1 MSENTEEFSDNE
13 SPIDEISDTLDTEDV
28 VNTAELQDVCDIVN
42 LMNNKKIKEIK
53 VVDKSKRISKNQM
66 NKYELVR
73 ILGERT
79 AQLTRG
85 AKPLIKQNKKTNS
98 LTYKEI
104 AIEEIKL
111 NMTPLKIK
119 RAVLT
124 NDGYQYEIWTINEL
138 RKDHLMNILN

>member
-13 SPIDEISDTLDTEDV
+13 SPNIDASETLDTEDV
-28 VNTAELQDVCDIVN
+28 IDTTDATDICNIVN
-42 LMNNKKIKEIK
+42 LMTEEKPKEIK
-53 VVDKSKRISKNQM
+53 IADKEKRISKNQIT
-66 NKYELVR
+66 KYELVR
-73 ILGERT
+73 IIGERT

-85 AKPLIKQNKKTNS
+85 AKPLIKQNKNTDGLS
-98 LTYKEI
+98 YKEI

-119 RAVLT
+119 RLVLT
-124 NDGYQYEIWTINEL
+124 NNGYQYEIWFINEL

>member
-1 MSENTEEFSDNE
+1 MSENTEEFSNNE
-13 SPIDEISDTLDTEDV
+13 SEIEISDTLETEDV
-28 VNTAELQDVCDIVN
+28 VDTTDSQDICDIVN
-42 LMNNKKIKEIK
+42 LMNDKKPKEIK
-53 VVDKSKRISKNQM
+53 LAETNKRISKNQM
-66 NKYELVR
+66 TKYELVR
-73 ILGERT
+73 IIGERT

-85 AKPLIKQNKKTNS
+85 AKPLIKQNKKTDK

-119 RAVLT
+119 RLVIT
-124 NDGYQYEIWTINEL
+124 NDGYQHEIWHINEL